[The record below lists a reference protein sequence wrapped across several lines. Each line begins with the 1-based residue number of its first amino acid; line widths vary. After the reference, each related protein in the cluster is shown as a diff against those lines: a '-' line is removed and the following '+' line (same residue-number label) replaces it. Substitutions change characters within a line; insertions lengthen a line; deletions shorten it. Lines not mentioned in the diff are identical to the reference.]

1 MEKGK
6 SEGGM
11 GEVGLEAGGEGA
23 REESIRRRQSPSS
36 TQQNRTQDVI
46 NNAKQYY
53 TTLLGAIKT
62 LTAVE
67 DKHAIVPRHEGIEQ
81 GAK

>member
-1 MEKGK
+1 M
-6 SEGGM
+6 
-11 GEVGLEAGGEGA
+11 GLEAGGGGA

-36 TQQNRTQDVI
+36 GCTQQNRTQDVI
-46 NNAKQYY
+46 HNAKQYY

-67 DKHAIVPRHEGIEQ
+67 DKHAIVLRHEGIEQ

>member
-6 SEGGM
+6 SEGGK

-36 TQQNRTQDVI
+36 GRRALHNR
-46 NNAKQYY
+46 
-53 TTLLGAIKT
+53 
-62 LTAVE
+62 
-67 DKHAIVPRHEGIEQ
+67 IEH
-81 GAK
+81 KM

>member
-1 MEKGK
+1 MKEEWGRLG
-6 SEGGM
+6 S
-11 GEVGLEAGGEGA
+11 EAGGKGA

-36 TQQNRTQDVI
+36 GRRALHNRIEHND
-46 NNAKQYY
+46 AKQYY
-53 TTLLGAIKT
+53 TTLLGAMKT